1 MAWMMGGVM
10 KIDLNKIPSCDRTT
24 PQTDV
29 SLRTKRRIA
38 EKLLGPISWESEV
51 VGYVQC
57 PGRHLHTTVTSSK
70 DCRVTIDNV
79 PTIYCFHQ
87 QCSRIIAPLNQKLR
101 SKIGKGRSFDPT
113 RKRSQSRVIKD
124 GLEQKAKRCL
134 SHILQKYSWT
144 PAEAFEESP
153 TTLNNKVHQD
163 WGFQFTLFAKAEG
176 HVWNGGKYDSGKPH
190 HVRNFKTPEEWLG
203 RSRPLGAFT
212 CPSTFKTGTISRSN
226 KQVASQPFFVVESDI
241 QSHGETCS
249 LFNWMREFL
258 QLRAIVNTGNKSLH
272 GWFDKPTPEQRT
284 ELKAILP
291 ELGFDR
297 AMFTPS
303 QPCRLAGVVRPDS
316 SPDPLLGVPV
326 YQSLLW
332 LDLEGVA

>member
-1 MAWMMGGVM
+1 M

-79 PTIYCFHQ
+79 PTIFCFHQ
-87 QCSRIIAPLNQKLR
+87 RCFPIIAPLNQKLR
-101 SKIGKGRSFDPT
+101 SKTGEGRSFGLT
-113 RKRSQSRVIKD
+113 RKRSQTKAVQD
-124 GLEQKAKRCL
+124 GLKQRAKDYL
-134 SHILQKYSWT
+134 PHILQECSWT

-153 TTLNNKVHQD
+153 TPLGDNVHQD
-163 WGFQFTLFAKAEG
+163 WQLHLNLFTKAKG
-176 HVWNGGKYDSGKPH
+176 QVWIGSEYDSGKSH
-190 HVRNFKTPEEWLG
+190 HARNFKTPKEWLNQA
-203 RSRPLGAFT
+203 RPLGCFT
-212 CPSTFKTGTISRSN
+212 CPSTFKPGAISRSN
-226 KQVASQPFFVVESDI
+226 KQVASQPFLVLESDT

-249 LFNWMREFL
+249 LFKWMRKIL
-258 QLRAIVNTGNKSLH
+258 KLRAIVNTGNKSLH
-272 GWFDKPTPEQRT
+272 GWFEGPTPEQRT
-284 ELKAILP
+284 ELKSILP
-291 ELGFDR
+291 EWGFDR

-303 QPCRLAGVVRPDS
+303 QPCRLAGVTRPNS
-316 SPDPLLGVPV
+316 TPDPLLGMPI

-332 LDLEGVA
+332 LDLEGLA

>member
-10 KIDLNKIPSCDRTT
+10 KIDLNKILSCDLTT

-29 SLRTKRRIA
+29 SLRTRGHIA
-38 EKLLGPISWESEV
+38 EKLLGPIGWESEV

-57 PGRHLHTTVTSSK
+57 PGRHLHTTVTSPK

-87 QCSRIIAPLNQKLR
+87 RCSRIIDPLNQKLR
-101 SKIGKGRSFDPT
+101 SKIGKGRSFGPT
-113 RKRSQSRVIKD
+113 RKRSQTKAVQD
-124 GLEQKAKRCL
+124 GLKQKAKGCL
-134 SHILQKYSWT
+134 SQILHEYHWT

-153 TTLNNKVHQD
+153 TTLGDKVHQD
-163 WGFQFTLFAKAEG
+163 WQLHLSLFAKEED
-176 HVWNGGKYDSGKPH
+176 HVWIGREYDSGKPH
-190 HVRNFKTPEEWLG
+190 HARNFKTPEEWL
-203 RSRPLGAFT
+203 SQARPLGAFT
-212 CPSTFKTGTISRSN
+212 CPSTFKPGAISRSN
-226 KQVASQPFFVVESDI
+226 NQVASQPFLVLESDT

-249 LFNWMREFL
+249 LFKWMRKIL
-258 QLRAIVNTGNKSLH
+258 KLRAIVNTGNKSLH
-272 GWFDKPTPEQRT
+272 GWFEGPTPEQRT
-284 ELKAILP
+284 ELKSILP
-291 ELGFDR
+291 EWGFDR

-303 QPCRLAGVVRPDS
+303 QPCRLAGVTRPDS
-316 SPDPLLGVPV
+316 RPDPLLGVPV

>member
-10 KIDLNKIPSCDRTT
+10 KIDLNKIPSCDLTI

-29 SLRTKRRIA
+29 SLRTRGHIA
-38 EKLLGPISWESEV
+38 EKLLGPIHWESEV

-57 PGRHLHTTVTSSK
+57 PGQHLHTTVTNIK

-87 QCSRIIAPLNQKLR
+87 RCSRIIDPLNQKLR
-101 SKIGKGRSFDPT
+101 SKIGKGRSFGPT
-113 RKRSQSRVIKD
+113 HKRSQPKAAQD
-124 GLEQKAKRCL
+124 GLKQKAKGCL
-134 SHILQKYSWT
+134 SQILHEYSWT

-153 TTLNNKVHQD
+153 TPLGDKVSQD
-163 WGFQFTLFAKAEG
+163 WQLQLTLFAKAEG
-176 HVWNGGKYDSGKPH
+176 QVWVGREYDSGKPH
-190 HVRNFKTPEEWLG
+190 HARNFKTPEEWL
-203 RSRPLGAFT
+203 SQARPLGSFT
-212 CPSTFKTGTISRSN
+212 CPSTFKPGTTSRSN
-226 KQVASQPFFVVESDI
+226 KQVASQPFFVAESDTL
-241 QSHGETCS
+241 SHEETCS

-272 GWFDKPTPEQRT
+272 GWFERPTPEQRT